1 MDSQATVCLFCWF
14 DSMQTKCKD
23 TSLHLVEIPWQDQPT
38 EMFETTLLE
47 NFEWICFSPLQG
59 ILYLYNKFEGLAQNW
74 VFACCC
80 AGSLTLFP
88 VKILHEL
95 QAQSSLPQTLAS
107 IQGQCQAK
115 KIKCFYDFSCIISE
129 YLSISHLQ
137 NQKNSLF
144 RHISWNHHLT
154 TSQLVVSFCFNDL
167 FLLGVLKGRGK
178 RRWGDFKWTRLESS
192 VKLEKFRP
200 RHNISLDE
208 GRCITMEQYNKHCC
222 FDGTWFK
229 WYQTYIIM
237 KSKSH
242 LSFKF
247 ERMVWMI

>member
-107 IQGQCQAK
+107 IQAMPSK
-115 KIKCFYDFSCIISE
+115 KNQVFLWFFLHNLWVSQYISSSKPKKQ
-129 YLSISHLQ
+129 LISAY
-137 NQKNSLF
+137 
-144 RHISWNHHLT
+144 
-154 TSQLVVSFCFNDL
+154 
-167 FLLGVLKGRGK
+167 FLK
-178 RRWGDFKWTRLESS
+178 SS
-192 VKLEKFRP
+192 S
-200 RHNISLDE
+200 HNIPT
-208 GRCITMEQYNKHCC
+208 GC
-222 FDGTWFK
+222 
-229 WYQTYIIM
+229 
-237 KSKSH
+237 
-242 LSFKF
+242 
-247 ERMVWMI
+247 